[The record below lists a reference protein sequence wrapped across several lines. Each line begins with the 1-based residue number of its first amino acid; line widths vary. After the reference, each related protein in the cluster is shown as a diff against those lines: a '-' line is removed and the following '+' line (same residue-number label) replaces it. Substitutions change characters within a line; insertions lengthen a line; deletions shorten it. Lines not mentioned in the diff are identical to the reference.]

1 MYAADAT
8 PHMSSGEKPL
18 ATVRDELRV
27 EWYRSPVPPAKLRE
41 LMKRSDL
48 QGWWQS
54 AGHLALVIGT
64 GLLTYSFWQQQSW
77 LAFRRRVVRLWDLQQ
92 LPARRGGT

>member
-1 MYAADAT
+1 
-8 PHMSSGEKPL
+8 MSTGEKSL

-27 EWYRSPVPPAKLRE
+27 EWYRSPVAPAKLRE

-54 AGHLALVIGT
+54 AGHRT
-64 GLLTYSFWQQQSW
+64 
-77 LAFRRRVVRLWDLQQ
+77 R
-92 LPARRGGT
+92 